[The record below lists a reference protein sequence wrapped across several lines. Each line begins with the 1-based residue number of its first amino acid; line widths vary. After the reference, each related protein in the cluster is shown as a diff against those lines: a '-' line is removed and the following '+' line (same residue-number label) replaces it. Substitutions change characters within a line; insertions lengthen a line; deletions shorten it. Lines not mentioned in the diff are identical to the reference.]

1 MNIVLNSKDRLIS
14 IAPMMDCTDKHF
26 RYFFR
31 IISKYPILYTEMI
44 PETTIFYNR
53 NNTKKLNKLLEF
65 SSIEHPIICQIGGS
79 DVEKIKAILPIIES
93 YGYDGINLNC
103 GCPSEKVQKGKFG
116 AILMLEQKLL
126 FQIIETIKK
135 NTNLPFSIKHRLG
148 IQTNDLITDYNF
160 LKEFIKN
167 CYNSGCE
174 HFIIHS
180 RFAILNKDPKKNR
193 TIPPLMYDWV
203 YKIKEEFPNLIIEL
217 NGGVQ
222 NIQEIKYHLQYV
234 DKVMVGRAAYYN
246 PYTFIE
252 CDQEFFDNIQ
262 NHNKK
267 SRIEI
272 FRNFYPYLFEQLD
285 KGIYPHKIIPHT
297 FGIFFDLPYSNK
309 WKNYL
314 NQKLLELKR
323 FKPSE
328 INKENLIEILESS
341 LNIFRN
347 EAIKYEF

>member
-1 MNIVLNSKDRLIS
+1 MNIDLNLKNRFVS
-14 IAPMMDCTDKHF
+14 IAPMMDYTDRHF

-31 IISKYPILYTEMI
+31 LISKYPILYTEMI
-44 PETTIFYNR
+44 PESTIFYNK
-53 NNTKKLNKLLEF
+53 NNIKKLNEFLEF
-65 SSIEHPIICQIGGS
+65 NPIEHPIVCQIGGS
-79 DVEKIKAILPIIES
+79 DIEKIKEILPIIEN

-103 GCPSEKVQKGKFG
+103 GCPSQKVQKGKFG
-116 AILMLEQKLL
+116 AILMLEQGLL
-126 FQIIETIKK
+126 FKVIETIKK

-148 IQTNDLITDYNF
+148 IQTNHLTTDYNF

-193 TIPPLMYDWV
+193 IIPPLMYEWV
-203 YKIKEEFPNLIIEL
+203 YKIKQEFPNLTIEL
-217 NGGVQ
+217 NGGIQ
-222 NIQEIKYHLQYV
+222 NIKEIKFHLQFV
-234 DKVMVGRAAYYN
+234 DKVMIGRAAYYD
-246 PYTFIE
+246 PYSFID
-252 CDQEFFDNIQ
+252 CDQEFFNSQ
-262 NHNKK
+262 NNNKK

-272 FRNFYPYLFEQLD
+272 FRNFYPYILEQID

-309 WKNYL
+309 WKDYL
-314 NQKLLELKR
+314 NEKLLELKK

-328 INKENLIEILESS
+328 ISKENLIEILEKS
-341 LNIFRN
+341 LNFFRN
-347 EAIKYEF
+347 REAMEYEF